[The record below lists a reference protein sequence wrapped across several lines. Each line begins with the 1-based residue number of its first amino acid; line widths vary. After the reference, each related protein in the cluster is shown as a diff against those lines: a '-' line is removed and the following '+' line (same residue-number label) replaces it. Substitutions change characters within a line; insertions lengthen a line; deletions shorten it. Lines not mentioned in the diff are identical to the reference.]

1 MSQKPGSFV
10 ILICK
15 GILRDRTMRRQALA
29 YIISAA
35 LVLLGLGVAV
45 LDGWLAQHVLLFLL
59 YWAACLWLTL
69 TSMLL
74 ALYDMLAVRA
84 ELQKERRELRL
95 RKLDSR
101 DPDEPTP

>member
-45 LDGWLAQHVLLFLL
+45 LDGWLSQHVLLFLL